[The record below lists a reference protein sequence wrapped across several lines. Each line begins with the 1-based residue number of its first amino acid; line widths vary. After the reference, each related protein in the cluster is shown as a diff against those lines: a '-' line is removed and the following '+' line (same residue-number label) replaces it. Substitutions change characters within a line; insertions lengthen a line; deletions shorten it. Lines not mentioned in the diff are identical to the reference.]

1 LILSAAQRDWFLP
14 VNWID
19 LSLILVLLLF
29 GVRGYFKG
37 LFREVLSLSGLVLGF
52 MVAVR
57 YNEAVAAVGETY
69 WDVSPLILK
78 GAAFIGVFFIVYFL
92 LNLVGWLLH
101 RSERALF
108 FRTFNRVG
116 GVAIGISKGAAVM
129 ALIVLFVSSASWIPP
144 STRNEMGGA
153 YLVSPLARLGDGI
166 LRVGKEKLFPKAQD
180 EAQLLPS
187 VAWSNSRG

>member
-1 LILSAAQRDWFLP
+1 LSAAQRDWFPP
-14 VNWID
+14 VNSID
-19 LSLILVLLLF
+19 LSLILILVLF

-57 YNEAVAAVGETY
+57 YNEVVAAVGGTY
-69 WDVSPLILK
+69 WNVSPLILK

-101 RSERALF
+101 RFESVLF

-129 ALIVLFVSSASWIPP
+129 ALIVLFVSSASWIPS
-144 STRNEMGGA
+144 STRSKMGGA

-166 LRVGKEKLFPKAQD
+166 LRVGREQLFPQTQEKAQLRPVF
-180 EAQLLPS
+180 AS
-187 VAWSNSRG
+187 ANSRG